1 MFCSSLLKEYLFS
14 IREQDTKRWI
24 SISSPLMSESESSI
38 WARTT
43 VLWASCN
50 IYKNDKICNY
60 RGWSFTDISDN
71 RWKTESKVRVG
82 CKSACRLSNC
92 RQAKISQVQH
102 QISDFPIWCAH
113 TTKSTFIILI
123 KIKQIK
129 IDYCFLDEHISDKT
143 FVLFGSSMN
152 NWSHKAGSFGN
163 TFNLSQHFKNKYIF
177 SMVSIYIYIYIN
189 HVLILL
195 YSNNKMW
202 STLGGLPFSTQFR
215 NQCVKTNK

>member
-1 MFCSSLLKEYLFS
+1 MFCSWLLKEYLFS
-14 IREQDTKRWI
+14 IREQDMKRWI

-50 IYKNDKICNY
+50 IYKNGKICNY

-71 RWKTESKVRVG
+71 RWKTECRARVG

-102 QISDFPIWCAH
+102 QTSDFPIWCAH

-123 KIKQIK
+123 NILTTGTKEAGVSCSQANIWL
-129 IDYCFLDEHISDKT
+129 YFLDEHISDKT
-143 FVLFGSSMN
+143 FVLSGSSMN

-163 TFNLSQHFKNKYIF
+163 TFNLSQLF
-177 SMVSIYIYIYIN
+177 
-189 HVLILL
+189 
-195 YSNNKMW
+195 
-202 STLGGLPFSTQFR
+202 
-215 NQCVKTNK
+215 